1 MLCFLDDGIGM
12 DPSKFT
18 PESGEKPLRIEFF
31 YLDSLSKLPDNTLGV
46 CM

>member
-18 PESGEKPLRIEFF
+18 PESGGKTFKNRVLLVRFTF
-31 YLDSLSKLPDNTLGV
+31 TFS
-46 CM
+46 

>member
-18 PESGEKPLRIEFF
+18 SLLNLLYFF
-31 YLDSLSKLPDNTLGV
+31 FNLFFVG
-46 CM
+46 